1 MGGAPL
7 RQVTTRCASTAL
19 IVLGVACA
27 TVQLPVARI
36 ASSPAAECSISAD
49 RVSRRMQGD
58 AEILE
63 YAGQAVITCPGRRPT
78 VYSNLTI
85 TRHQDGEIEMSADSV
100 ELR

>member
-1 MGGAPL
+1 MGKT
-7 RQVTTRCASTAL
+7 TTRCASTAL

-27 TVQLPVARI
+27 TGQRPGTRI
-36 ASSPAAECSISAD
+36 ASSPGGECSISAD

-58 AEILE
+58 TEILE

-78 VYSNLTI
+78 VYSNHTI
-85 TRHQDGEIEMSADSV
+85 TRHKGGEVEMTADSV